1 MSPLPARE
9 SLWGEVLRRVR
20 DPAGTGLLERGA
32 SNWLG
37 ANSWLSASS
46 AAPRGRGAVEIAASS
61 VVIHCCFTS
70 LAGLEFLPLPWHQQ
84 LEVGELTSVSSRIR
98 TTNQRVSPRQ
108 RGSGLEM
115 GQGASSPEHSI
126 ASHSNPAQ
134 YSCGFPSTP
143 KRVMLRDRCIPTAP
157 GSDVQLARR
166 GFEYR

>member
-1 MSPLPARE
+1 MKRDRTVAPGSTIEDGGAMLVSP
-9 SLWGEVLRRVR
+9 SRVSETGS
-20 DPAGTGLLERGA
+20 GT
-32 SNWLG
+32 
-37 ANSWLSASS
+37 LSASS

-115 GQGASSPEHSI
+115 GQEASSPEHSI